1 VADTTP
7 EGLRSRGGPATVRYR
22 LDDEAALADL
32 PASLAGHIDGDS
44 HALVVRAEDITS
56 PLRDLLGWADRH
68 HLDLAGLE
76 VGPPSLEDAYLAAI
90 AEPLTSTGA
99 LP

>member
-7 EGLRSRGGPATVRYR
+7 EGLRSRGGPATVRCR

-44 HALVVRAEDITS
+44 HALVVRA
-56 PLRDLLGWADRH
+56 
-68 HLDLAGLE
+68 
-76 VGPPSLEDAYLAAI
+76 
-90 AEPLTSTGA
+90 
-99 LP
+99 